1 MGVIM
6 GTVSRGWCGPCHH
19 RCGLKIDFDGDKA
32 IKVTGDKEHPLSRG
46 FICARGRTIL
56 EHLYHKDRVNFPLK
70 RKGERGKNEWIRI
83 SWDQALDEISE
94 KLQHLKDKY
103 GSETLAFPM
112 DLPHIWLASKKIL

>member
-1 MGVIM
+1 M

-94 KLQHLKDKY
+94 KLQHLFRPFLEVFLKSTFQLY
-103 GSETLAFPM
+103 QNSFQLF
-112 DLPHIWLASKKIL
+112 HR